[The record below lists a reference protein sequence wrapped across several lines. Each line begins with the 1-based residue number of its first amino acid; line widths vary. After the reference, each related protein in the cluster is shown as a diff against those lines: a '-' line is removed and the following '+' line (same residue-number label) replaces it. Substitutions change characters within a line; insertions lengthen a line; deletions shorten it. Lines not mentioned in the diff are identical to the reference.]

1 MIKYLL
7 LAIGVWLSANAYCQP
22 LTGPAAVAGYS
33 PAQKQLLVRS
43 TATFIQFLN
52 QQSLDKDTVMMIACR
67 ITGIPFLLAWA
78 EDPDHTSF
86 SPGAQWINAGN
97 IAPAIRLFESLRGKP
112 RTHSAIELAT
122 WYLHQP
128 GAYRNDLDS
137 AKYFIRA
144 ALAGGAGDSSEHYVC
159 LSLLADYQNQSGN
172 IEASKKIYLQ
182 LTTTGD
188 KTLAADAWLHL
199 ATLHQRMDAA
209 DLYFADKALA
219 GFEVAQSSTKEIE
232 CLYST
237 HIYRLRTELPLAKHE
252 LERILELQRSIGFK
266 HSLFAQYQ
274 LCYMSILQTKYIG
287 AMALADS
294 AFANMQWAEMPDL
307 ASIFTMRI
315 GVAYLFLGKND
326 EALAMYKKALEHA
339 SRRTELF
346 WFKSML
352 FACTL
357 LSKEGKWQEELDL
370 VTKLT
375 ADFPPIT
382 PWQKAQEL
390 TTKAE
395 CYRHFH
401 LDRLADNNQRAFLK
415 LYDTNPDLDP
425 LTEFEDDIR
434 EIADYYI
441 ARSDF
446 KTARL
451 FSNKLMLLRSIDAV
465 YGVDIEQIF
474 YKLDS
479 AQGRFDSAFVHY
491 MRYKMYSDSLTNLR
505 QRDKYEEITA
515 RFAAEK
521 KDAQIKLLQQDQQLQ
536 VVRLQHEKAT
546 RNWILAVVALLLVI
560 LGLLVWNARLK
571 QRTNSYLRRL
581 LDEKEWLVKEI
592 HHRVK
597 NNLHMIAGL
606 LDSQAGFVKTEEA
619 ASAIRISQQRVNAMS
634 LVHQKLYQTG
644 DLSTTDMAA
653 YIHEL
658 VAYLDTSMN
667 CRPRIRFVLEVERLR
682 LDLKQTIPLCL
693 ILNEAVTNAIKYA
706 FPGERQGEISIRLH
720 KQRNGGVLLEVADNG
735 VGVSPAVMGK
745 TVHSMGM
752 SLMRGLSDD
761 LDADFSISSDGG
773 TKIAIVFAA
782 APTI

>member
-1 MIKYLL
+1 MLKCMTKYLL
-7 LAIGVWLSANAYCQP
+7 LIVALWLSAGAHGQP

-52 QQSLDKDTVMMIACR
+52 QQSLDRDTVMLIACR

-86 SPGAQWINAGN
+86 SPGAKWINTGN
-97 IAPAIRLFESLRGKP
+97 IAQAIRLFESVKGGSRSQP
-112 RTHSAIELAT
+112 AIELAT

-128 GAYRNDLDS
+128 GAYKHDLDS

-144 ALAGGAGDSSEHYVC
+144 ALAGSAGDSSKHNAC
-159 LSLLADYQNQSGN
+159 LNLWAEYQLQSGN
-172 IEASKKIYLQ
+172 IAESKKIYLQ
-182 LTTTGD
+182 LATSGD
-188 KTLAADAWLHL
+188 KKLAADAWLHL

-219 GFEVAQSSTKEIE
+219 GFEAAQSSTKEIE

-237 HIYRLRTELPLAKHE
+237 QNYRLRTELPLAKHE
-252 LERILELQRSIGFK
+252 LERILELQRSIGFN
-266 HSLFAQYQ
+266 HALFAQYP
-274 LCYMSILQTKYIG
+274 LCYVSILQTNYIG
-287 AMALADS
+287 AMAFADS
-294 AFANMQWAEMPDL
+294 AFANTQWAEMPDL

-352 FACTL
+352 YACTL

-375 ADFPPIT
+375 AEFPPIT

-451 FSNKLMLLRSIDAV
+451 FSNKLMLLRSIDAL

-491 MRYKMYSDSLTNLR
+491 MHYKMYSDSFTNLR

-521 KDAQIKLLQQDQQLQ
+521 KDGQIKLLQQDKQLQ
-536 VVRLQHEKAT
+536 AVSLQHEKAT
-546 RNWILAVVALLLVI
+546 RNWITAVVALLLVI

-571 QRTNSYLRRL
+571 QRTNLYLRRL
-581 LDEKEWLVKEI
+581 VDEKEWLVKEI

-597 NNLHMIAGL
+597 NNLHMISGL

-619 ASAIRISQQRVNAMS
+619 ASAIRISRQRVNAMS

-644 DLSTTDMAA
+644 DLSSTDMAA

-667 CRPRIRFVLEVERLR
+667 CRPRIRFVLEVERLQF
-682 LDLKQTIPLCL
+682 DLKQTIPLCL

-706 FPGERQGEISIRLH
+706 FPGGRQGEIVVRLK
-720 KQRNGGVLLEVADNG
+720 KQPDGKVLLAVADNG
-735 VGVSPAVMGK
+735 VGVSSAVTGK
-745 TVHSMGM
+745 TIDSMGM
-752 SLMRGLSDD
+752 SLMRGLSED
-761 LDADFSISSDGG
+761 LDADFSITGGNG
-773 TKIAIVFAA
+773 TKI
-782 APTI
+782 TIIF

>member
-1 MIKYLL
+1 
-7 LAIGVWLSANAYCQP
+7 
-22 LTGPAAVAGYS
+22 
-33 PAQKQLLVRS
+33 
-43 TATFIQFLN
+43 
-52 QQSLDKDTVMMIACR
+52 
-67 ITGIPFLLAWA
+67 
-78 EDPDHTSF
+78 
-86 SPGAQWINAGN
+86 
-97 IAPAIRLFESLRGKP
+97 
-112 RTHSAIELAT
+112 
-122 WYLHQP
+122 
-128 GAYRNDLDS
+128 
-137 AKYFIRA
+137 
-144 ALAGGAGDSSEHYVC
+144 
-159 LSLLADYQNQSGN
+159 
-172 IEASKKIYLQ
+172 
-182 LTTTGD
+182 
-188 KTLAADAWLHL
+188 
-199 ATLHQRMDAA
+199 
-209 DLYFADKALA
+209 
-219 GFEVAQSSTKEIE
+219 VAQSSTKVIE

-237 HIYRLRTELPLAKHE
+237 NIYRLRINLPLAKHD
-252 LERILELQRSIGFK
+252 LERILELQRSIGFD
-266 HSLFAQYQ
+266 HALFAQYQ
-274 LCYMSILQTKYIG
+274 LCYISILQTKYIA
-287 AMALADS
+287 AMALANS
-294 AFANMQWAEMPDL
+294 AFANVQWADMPDM

-352 FACTL
+352 YACAL
-357 LSKEGKWQEELDL
+357 LSQEGKWQEELDL
-370 VTKLT
+370 VTKMT
-375 ADFPPIT
+375 AEFPPIT

-401 LDRLADNNQRAFLK
+401 LDRLADQNQRAFLK

-425 LTEFEDDIR
+425 LTEFEDDLR
-434 EIADYYI
+434 EIADFYI

-451 FSNKLMLLRSIDAV
+451 FSNKLMMPRSINPV
-465 YGVDIEQIF
+465 YGVDLEQIL

-491 MRYKMYSDSLTNLR
+491 MHYKMYSDSVMNLR

-521 KDAQIKLLQQDQQLQ
+521 KDGQIKLLRQDQQLQ
-536 VVRLQHEKAT
+536 AVSLQHEKAT

-571 QRTNSYLRRL
+571 QRSNIYLRRL

-597 NNLHMIAGL
+597 NNLQMIAGL
-606 LDSQAGFVKTEEA
+606 LDSQAGFAKTEEA
-619 ASAIRISQQRVNAMS
+619 ATAIRISQQRVNAMS
-634 LVHQKLYQTG
+634 MVHQKLYQTG

-667 CRPRIRFVLEVERLR
+667 CSPRIRFVLEVERLKF
-682 LDLKQTIPLCL
+682 DLKQTIPLCL

-706 FPGERQGEISIRLH
+706 FPGTRQGEISIRLQ
-720 KQRNGGVLLEVADNG
+720 KQGNGKVLLSIADNG
-735 VGVSPAVMGK
+735 IGVSSAVMSK

-752 SLMRGLSDD
+752 SLMRGLSED
-761 LDADFSISSDGG
+761 LDANFSITSAGE

-782 APTI
+782 SPLVNEAAGH